1 MRLSALSLNF
11 SPAALLEGRA
21 AATLAHMGR
30 KLITE
35 VTEVTEVTKHARID
49 NYAAVRRAVDE
60 IDGCR
65 LAVDEAGAR

>member
-35 VTEVTEVTKHARID
+35 VTEVIKHARID